1 MTLLTETC
9 GTILEDSELKLNL
22 SFDPEVVLVDLL
34 DFLDSVDFAVHR
46 TLRDERKGSGIITEM
61 SCFSSLCAT
70 LIIYSLLQRS
80 LSVDRS
86 V

>member
-1 MTLLTETC
+1 MVQSQRR
-9 GTILEDSELKLNL
+9 DSELKLNL
-22 SFDPEVVLVDLL
+22 SFDPEVILVDLL

-46 TLRDERKGSGIITEM
+46 TLRDERKGSGIILLKTEM

-70 LIIYSLLQRS
+70 LIIYSLFQRS